1 MTCHLA
7 RRRAFTLVELLLV
20 LVILGLAATIVGV
33 RFSDSLTRAR
43 VDEAV
48 LTWQRI
54 DTHARAVSRTQELV
68 LRVEGEATSQTI
80 YLDTA
85 SGNQLRVW
93 RLPVDVEL
101 ASLSGQR
108 IAELR
113 YWRSGG
119 SVDYRVT
126 IRNRSYER
134 RLLFAG
140 GTGHVTPQ

>member
-1 MTCHLA
+1 MSRHQT
-7 RRRAFTLVELLLV
+7 RRRGFTLVELLLV

-43 VDEAV
+43 IDEAV

-54 DTHARAVSRTQELV
+54 DTHARAAARTQELV
-68 LRVEGEATSQTI
+68 LRLENAGDSQTI
-80 YLDTA
+80 FLDTV
-85 SGNQLRVW
+85 SGNQLRTW
-93 RLPVDVEL
+93 QLPVDVEL
-101 ASLSGQR
+101 ASLNGQR

-126 IRNRSYER
+126 VRNHSYER

-140 GTGHVTPQ
+140 GTGHVMPQ